1 MRKTLLSLF
10 CLNMALLAMAQ
21 PQEGK
26 VYNLK
31 NVGKN
36 NSLGMSNTMK
46 GIAVATNTE
55 DLAQLWYVEST
66 DAFSLRNLAS
76 GMYLKGHNSAS
87 NAWTL
92 VTTEVEL
99 EFTTATNGYAIRE
112 KGHTGTHAYLHIDGS
127 GNAVSWEHTSNTN
140 SQWLFNEVSFSEDE
154 LNKLLASLES
164 LNVTEEAVKTYQSAL
179 DALFADKACSELKA
193 PYSEYSDPQLQSDP
207 NYIALPATLQQMVL
221 KVRSNSWDE
230 ANGNPSKQKWDSE
243 YAKKYRVQLYEPYN
257 EPEAAAKALKINAH
271 TNLNNPTGIYSAAQ
285 SLMYVMVEGEI
296 KEGASLYLASYTGN
310 GKLGGYAEGTELKTG
325 LNVIPSYSAN
335 NNYCINYVVHTF
347 DTSDNKSGKAAC
359 KRKLSDYPDLK
370 IHIEGGHI
378 NGYYNKVGDDLYV
391 ADKNA
396 DWNYLEA
403 RATQTDVT
411 ILGKYI
417 TLQFPLND
425 GDTEGNKGM
434 SYYLNDRVKVEDVIN
449 EWDNVMLWERLLMGV
464 VDEPT
469 VKANA
474 KKSPYSDAQYT
485 IDYIGNNGG
494 DYACDYGDYY
504 NVHGLSFGVGGSSY
518 MYGSWDHCGYHYNT
532 MGGVIESLPTN
543 AGSHWGPGHE
553 IGHQHQGP
561 LNMRGLTEVT
571 NNLFSNVVLWY
582 YGESTSRY
590 NGSDGALFNILNAFN
605 TKGSD
610 FFTNNIWAQTHM
622 YYKLFLYYHVL
633 GKNPKF
639 YPVLFEMLR
648 QDPMTIEYEQSGV
661 TSLLHFYK
669 KCCLAS
675 GNDLTEFFRAHGFFR
690 VMKDRFVGDYSNA
703 NYNMTQAQINAA
715 IAEVKALNYPENIA
729 VLFINDA
736 TGETIKSHKGDNL
749 DFYGESVVCADLGSY
764 ASFATLTNPEYTYS
778 LSALTMTMEGAG
790 GIGFAIV
797 NDKGEVVSF
806 SDKNVFGVSEEC
818 AQLLVSSKAKVMA
831 VKADGTFVEAKDF
844 MDTAGQAQVYAK
856 LGELLELSEKM
867 ISKID
872 TTDTTKPGFFKAS
885 EMTSFI
891 QAYDNAKTAYD
902 KTDANSYTAVYDLLS
917 QAYFSAMAN
926 QENRVPFIPGSTYV
940 LTNNRYSAK
949 SIGIDGEGKLISS
962 NTDLSAKTQQW
973 VFEPTDEEDI
983 YYIKNASTQ
992 KYLGTLLKST
1002 EMKAEASD
1010 TQSAKAYKLYNL
1022 DNALWALQCQTDKD
1036 QMSLHIDGS
1045 NRVLGWTHTGAD
1057 NNASWWYL
1065 TATEVDTENLIAAEL
1080 TTLIEKSEALL
1091 SQVGSV
1097 REHCPLST
1105 EAGSAF
1111 RLTDNNG
1118 ASEGSLANLLDG
1130 KINTYYVSNWSN
1142 NALTAPYLQV
1152 EAADENELGNFS
1164 ITYTTRESGGAPV
1177 PAAIEISASMDG
1189 VNYEVLQT
1197 FKKDTDSLPAAS
1209 NAESWTSPTYG
1220 EDGARYR
1227 YMRFTVTE
1235 GYRTS
1240 GSSNNSKGICH
1251 FGISEFK
1258 INNRLIDIEPEYAS
1272 FSDSLLLA
1280 FHRAIKDAEQAL
1292 ASAQSQQ
1299 EYADAYSKLEAE
1311 YEAFLAAKNEADN
1324 VDLTG
1329 KKAELLNLIN
1339 KTQALIESCGTI
1351 TYTEEVAD
1359 TKVALQTTDESA
1371 SGHLYC
1377 NAPYLNKDNGD
1388 KSPVEKSYWLLDNNY
1403 STYLHTDYENTAP
1416 NEDHYLRVYI
1426 SEEGIESFKFNYS
1439 TRNGAYLG
1447 NPAEIVVEGSAEAN
1461 GTYTPIKTLSS
1472 QDAENPL
1479 PTAEPLKHYTSDVL
1493 GNGTSYKYLRF
1504 RVTANEGKRKSNDH
1518 HWFYMSEFGL
1528 TKVGSSGTY
1537 TASLKDSIGSVTEE
1551 LLIAAYKEV
1560 LKAQAIYNIATTEAQ
1575 LLMAINGLQE
1585 KYDTLLNAKYIN
1597 VEVSSIELDSTSIT
1611 LTEGESMT
1619 LTATVT
1625 PNYAYNRKVTWSSSE
1640 ATIATVDANGKV
1652 VAVAPGN
1659 AVITAKA
1666 GEKTATC
1673 SVTVEKKVIAVDG
1686 ITLSQT
1692 SATLIEGDSITLT
1705 ATVTPEDATDK
1716 TVTWTTSD
1724 AEVATVDAN
1733 GKVIAVAPG
1742 NAVITAK
1749 AGEKTAT
1756 CTVTV
1761 EKKVIAVDGITL
1773 SQTSATLVEGDSITL
1788 TATVTPEDATD
1799 KTVTWTTSDAE
1810 VATVDANGKVIAV
1823 GPGTAVI
1830 TAKAGEF
1837 TATCEITVTIIDSI
1851 DDLKE
1856 LGIEVVVYSL
1866 EGRRITDTDNL
1877 KPGLYIVNG
1886 KKMLI
1891 GKKR

>member
-10 CLNMALLAMAQ
+10 CLSMALLAMAQ

-193 PYSEYSDPQLQSDP
+193 PYSEYSEPQLQSDP

-296 KEGASLYLASYTGN
+296 KGGASLYLASYTGN

-359 KRKLSDYPDLK
+359 KRKVSDYPDLK

-378 NGYYNKVGDDLYV
+378 NGYYNKVGDDLYA

-396 DWNYLEA
+396 DWDYLEA

-434 SYYLNDRVKVEDVIN
+434 SYYLNERVKVEDVIN

-485 IDYIGNNGG
+485 IDYIGNYGG

-590 NGSDGALFNILNAFN
+590 NGSDGALFNVLNAFN

-648 QDPMTIEYEQSGV
+648 QDPMTIEYEQRGV

-806 SDKNVFGVSEEC
+806 SDKKVFGVSEEC

-872 TTDTTKPGFFKAS
+872 STDKTKPGFFKAS

-1197 FKKDTDSLPAAS
+1197 FKKDADSLPAAS

-1235 GYRTS
+1235 GYRAS

-1299 EYADAYSKLEAE
+1299 EYADAYSKLEAG

-1339 KTQALIESCGTI
+1339 ETQALIESCGTI
-1351 TYTEEVAD
+1351 TCTEEVAD
-1359 TKVALQTTDESA
+1359 TKVALQTTDA
-1371 SGHLYC
+1371 NATGHLST
-1377 NAPYLNKDNGD
+1377 NAPEPKEGKLEN
-1388 KSPVEKSYWLLDNNY
+1388 LLDGDNK
-1403 STYLHTDYENTAP
+1403 TYFHSAWSEDINEVHHLKINMSDEEIMDSVTFSYQSNKGPFPYEIK
-1416 NEDHYLRVYI
+1416 VY
-1426 SEEGIESFKFNYS
+1426 
-1439 TRNGAYLG
+1439 GAT
-1447 NPAEIVVEGSAEAN
+1447 EKD
-1461 GTYTPIKTLSS
+1461 GTYNLFRTFSKDDTT
-1472 QDAENPL
+1472 NPL
-1479 PTAEPLKHYTSDVL
+1479 PTEKDKEWTSDAIAP
-1493 GNGTSYKYLRF
+1493 TSSYKYLRLDI
-1504 RVTANEGKRKSNDH
+1504 TNSGASGLNEKPKGEYC
-1518 HWFYMSEFGL
+1518 FVMSEFGL
-1528 TKVGSSGTY
+1528 TRTGSSEAY
-1537 TASLKDSIGSVTEE
+1537 TANLNDSIGSVTEE

-1625 PNYAYNRKVTWSSSE
+1625 PNYAYNRKVTWSCSE

-1652 VAVAPGN
+1652 V
-1659 AVITAKA
+1659 
-1666 GEKTATC
+1666 
-1673 SVTVEKKVIAVDG
+1673 
-1686 ITLSQT
+1686 
-1692 SATLIEGDSITLT
+1692 
-1705 ATVTPEDATDK
+1705 
-1716 TVTWTTSD
+1716 
-1724 AEVATVDAN
+1724 
-1733 GKVIAVAPG
+1733 AVAPG